1 MKRERIFGTDGV
13 RGVANRGLTASLAM
27 KLGMAAGH
35 WASGHWNS
43 LHSKR
48 PLVVIGR
55 DTRISG
61 DMLEAA
67 LSAGLNATGVEA
79 LNIGVV
85 PTPAVAQITLALKA
99 AAGVVI
105 SASHNPYEDNGIK
118 FFGPDA
124 KKLPDSV
131 EDELEAL
138 LDRLDDIELP
148 IGEKIGTTRYD
159 REAVKIYL
167 DRIAA
172 TLGGVQ
178 SRPLSGLRLVMDC
191 ANGAAYELA
200 PSLFSELGADL
211 ILLNHMPDGVNI
223 NHECGST
230 KPEEMALAV
239 KQHKANIGI
248 AFDGDADRVLLA
260 DENGEI
266 VDGDQMMAIIAMDL
280 KKRDLLT
287 NDVVVAT
294 IMSNVGLE
302 KALELEGI
310 RLHRTA
316 VGDRYVAAA
325 MDELSAV
332 VGGEK
337 SGHVLLPMVTPS
349 GDGLV
354 TALQVLK
361 IAHDSGKTLSSLA
374 SVVKYYPQ
382 LLKSLRVQS
391 REGWEN
397 DLDIKRVILENSER
411 LANPLWLSVRASG
424 TEPVIR
430 VMAQGTDQETINSV
444 VFNICE
450 TIGNRLGLQ

>member
-13 RGVANRGLTASLAM
+13 RGVANIELTAPLAL

-35 WASGHWNS
+35 WASGHWKKLNGQ
-43 LHSKR
+43 R
-48 PLVVIGR
+48 PMVVIGR
-55 DTRISG
+55 DTRLSG

-67 LSAGLNATGVEA
+67 LSAGLNATGVDV
-79 LNIGVV
+79 LNVGVV

-105 SASHNPYEDNGIK
+105 SASHNSFEDNGIK

-131 EDELEAL
+131 EDELETL
-138 LDRLDDIELP
+138 LNRLDDKELP
-148 IGEKIGTTRYD
+148 VGGNIGRMRLD
-159 REAVKIYL
+159 REPVKLYL

-172 TLGGVQ
+172 TVGGVQ
-178 SRPLSGLRLVMDC
+178 VRPLAGLRIAMDC

-211 ILLNHMPDGVNI
+211 ILLNNTPNGVNI

-230 KPEEMALAV
+230 KPGAMALAV
-239 KQHKANIGI
+239 KRHKANIGV

-260 DENGEI
+260 DENGEM
-266 VDGDQMMAIIAMDL
+266 VDGDQMMAIIALDL
-280 KKRDLLT
+280 KKRGLLT

-325 MDELSAV
+325 MNELSAV
-332 VGGEK
+332 VGGEQ

-361 IAHDSGKTLSSLA
+361 IVHDSGKTLSSLA
-374 SVVKYYPQ
+374 SVVKSYPQ
-382 LLKSLRVQS
+382 LLKSLHVQS
-391 REGWEN
+391 RKGWEN
-397 DLDIKRVILENSER
+397 DPEINKAIRENSNR

-430 VMAQGTDQETINSV
+430 VMAQGTDQEVVDSV
-444 VFNICE
+444 VFNLCE
-450 TIGNRLGLQ
+450 VIGNQLGLQ

>member
-13 RGVANRGLTASLAM
+13 RGVANKELTASLAL

-35 WASGHWNS
+35 WASEHWHN
-43 LHSKR
+43 LNGQR

-61 DMLEAA
+61 NMLEAA
-67 LSAGLNATGVEA
+67 LSAGLASTGVDV
-79 LNIGVV
+79 LNVGVV

-105 SASHNPYEDNGIK
+105 SASHNPFEDNGIK

-124 KKLPDSV
+124 KKLPDRV
-131 EDELEAL
+131 EDELETL
-138 LDRLDDIELP
+138 LKRLDDKELP
-148 IGEKIGTTRYD
+148 LGGNIGTMRHD
-159 REAVKIYL
+159 REPVKIYL

-172 TLGGVQ
+172 TVGGVA
-178 SRPLSGLRLVMDC
+178 SHPLAGLRLAMDC

-200 PSLFSELGADL
+200 PLLFSELGAEL
-211 ILLNHMPDGVNI
+211 ILLNHTPDGVNI

-239 KQHKANIGI
+239 MRNKANIGV

-266 VDGDQMMAIIAMDL
+266 VDGDQMMAIIALDL
-280 KKRDLLT
+280 KKRGMLT

-302 KALELEGI
+302 KALELKGI

-316 VGDRYVAAA
+316 VGDRYVAEA
-325 MDELSAV
+325 MSELSAV
-332 VGGEK
+332 IGGEK

-354 TALQVLK
+354 TALQVL
-361 IAHDSGKTLSSLA
+361 
-374 SVVKYYPQ
+374 
-382 LLKSLRVQS
+382 
-391 REGWEN
+391 
-397 DLDIKRVILENSER
+397 
-411 LANPLWLSVRASG
+411 
-424 TEPVIR
+424 
-430 VMAQGTDQETINSV
+430 
-444 VFNICE
+444 
-450 TIGNRLGLQ
+450 